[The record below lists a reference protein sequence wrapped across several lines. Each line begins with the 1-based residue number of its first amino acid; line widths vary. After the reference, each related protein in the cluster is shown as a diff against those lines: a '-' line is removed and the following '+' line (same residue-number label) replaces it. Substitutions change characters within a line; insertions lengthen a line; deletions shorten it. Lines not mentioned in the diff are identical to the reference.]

1 MKVYKIIAAVM
12 AKNVYICA
20 VHDCRK
26 VFSKPSRLVQHARTH
41 TGEVRLLVYVE
52 IAGTALK
59 WAIIWYFCS
68 LRPHARRKNTK
79 TAIDTHQIILRN
91 APITPML

>member
-1 MKVYKIIAAVM
+1 MKVNKIIAVIM

-52 IAGTALK
+52 NAGTAL
-59 WAIIWYFCS
+59 
-68 LRPHARRKNTK
+68 
-79 TAIDTHQIILRN
+79 
-91 APITPML
+91 